1 LVAMMQKRISHGF
14 RYGSGSREPNQYG
27 SMRKVLW
34 NRNHRNRNLVKV
46 GTGTGIVKNSCGSRT
61 LNADQDL
68 DLHFWL
74 ISLVKHNDCQTC
86 VTISFS
92 LRPSGLNN
100 V

>member
-68 DLHFWL
+68 DLHF
-74 ISLVKHNDCQTC
+74 
-86 VTISFS
+86 
-92 LRPSGLNN
+92 
-100 V
+100 